1 VAALLPLA
9 IGLIVTFLVAQIW
22 RLVAGLVA

>member
-9 IGLIVTFLVAQIW
+9 LGLVVPVVVAQVW
-22 RLVAGLVA
+22 RLVA

>member
-9 IGLIVTFLVAQIW
+9 IGLVVTFTVAQVW
-22 RLVAGLVA
+22 RLIAY